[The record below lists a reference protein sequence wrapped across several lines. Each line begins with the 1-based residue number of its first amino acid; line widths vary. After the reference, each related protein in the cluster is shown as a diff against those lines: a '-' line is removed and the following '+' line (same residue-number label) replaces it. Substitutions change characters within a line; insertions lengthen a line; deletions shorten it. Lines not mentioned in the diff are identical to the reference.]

1 MKLVCKFLCRT
12 KWNIFLLQEKMY
24 DFCVDQKCR
33 EKPNVKK
40 KFVKKNSRK
49 KLIHLQKKKS
59 LLIKKVF
66 SLVSH
71 MKKIIMCGTSEK
83 KFLCGSQW
91 NFFFLCGT
99 ERKSFFIGSTKMS
112 LKKKESVKTHSC
124 EIFSFLLP
132 WLKRGAK
139 KKKNLW
145 ETREKKIYS
154 GFPYFMVFD
163 IYNSVCGFIQFYV
176 DPQMLKYNAL
186 IPKVSFTLCCVT
198 QMIFCWSHIG

>member
-112 LKKKESVKTHSC
+112 LKKKKSVKTHSC

-139 KKKNLW
+139 KKKKPVRNQRKKNLL
-145 ETREKKIYS
+145 RVSILH
-154 GFPYFMVFD
+154 GFWH
-163 IYNSVCGFIQFYV
+163 
-176 DPQMLKYNAL
+176 L
-186 IPKVSFTLCCVT
+186 
-198 QMIFCWSHIG
+198 

>member
-1 MKLVCKFLCRT
+1 MILKWYIYILYEFFGVEKTWKNAEKTEKQNVKKNKILKKCTSSNWVKLVCKFLCRT

-24 DFCVDQKCR
+24 DFCVEQKCR

-40 KFVKKNSRK
+40 KVVKKNSGK
-49 KLIHLQKKKS
+49 KWIHLQKKKS

-112 LKKKESVKTHSC
+112 LKNKNLWKHIHVKFSLFCCPDWKE
-124 EIFSFLLP
+124 EQ
-132 WLKRGAK
+132 K
-139 KKKNLW
+139 KKKKTKLW
-145 ETREKKIYS
+145 ETI
-154 GFPYFMVFD
+154 
-163 IYNSVCGFIQFYV
+163 
-176 DPQMLKYNAL
+176 
-186 IPKVSFTLCCVT
+186 
-198 QMIFCWSHIG
+198 

>member
-12 KWNIFLLQEKMY
+12 KWNIFPLQEKMY
-24 DFCVDQKCR
+24 DFCVEQKCR

-40 KFVKKNSRK
+40 KLWKKILEKNKFTYRK
-49 KLIHLQKKKS
+49 RNHSSLKKF
-59 LLIKKVF
+59 F

-112 LKKKESVKTHSC
+112 CESVKTHSC

-176 DPQMLKYNAL
+176 DPQMLK
-186 IPKVSFTLCCVT
+186 
-198 QMIFCWSHIG
+198 